1 MLLVLSMFFAM
12 LPIPAMADAMKNG
25 NEQNG
30 NEQNGIIVVLRV
42 NTSGKQVQS
51 FGAGSILVTIP
62 YIY

>member
-12 LPIPAMADAMKNG
+12 LPIPAMADAMK
-25 NEQNG
+25 NG